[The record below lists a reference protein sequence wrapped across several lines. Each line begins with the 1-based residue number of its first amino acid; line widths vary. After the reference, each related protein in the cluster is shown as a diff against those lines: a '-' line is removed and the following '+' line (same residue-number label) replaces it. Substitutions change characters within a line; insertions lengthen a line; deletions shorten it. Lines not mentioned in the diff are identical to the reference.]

1 MNLSRV
7 TRTRYRTKRNEPG
20 GVRKLSKCKKIYPR
34 LAANGARV
42 ATRGAR
48 EGQKL
53 HILPFITGITCSSS
67 SNSSLSIERKEEQ
80 IVHIKTPNL
89 HVWLAPHTPPP
100 PPLIYNFYI
109 KRIRKPT

>member
-1 MNLSRV
+1 MTTSRSNV
-7 TRTRYRTKRNEPG
+7 VKIINEE
-20 GVRKLSKCKKIYPR
+20 RIHI
-34 LAANGARV
+34 
-42 ATRGAR
+42 RGASK
-48 EGQKL
+48 KL
-53 HILPFITGITCSSS
+53 IVSNSSS

>member
-7 TRTRYRTKRNEPG
+7 TRTRYRTKRDEPG

-53 HILPFITGITCSSS
+53 HILPFITGITCSAVLK
-67 SNSSLSIERKEEQ
+67 NTISI
-80 IVHIKTPNL
+80 
-89 HVWLAPHTPPP
+89 
-100 PPLIYNFYI
+100 
-109 KRIRKPT
+109 IRA

>member
-7 TRTRYRTKRNEPG
+7 TRTRYRTKRDEPG

-53 HILPFITGITCSSS
+53 HILPFITGITCRTLYIQRATTDYVDGFDRARAGSSTTKRS
-67 SNSSLSIERKEEQ
+67 ANERAVTERCRP
-80 IVHIKTPNL
+80 T
-89 HVWLAPHTPPP
+89 AP
-100 PPLIYNFYI
+100 
-109 KRIRKPT
+109 